1 MLESEKTDTPNRL
14 SKEAYTVAEVAK
26 LLEPPVNPITIY
38 RQIYAGNIKVLN
50 GFGRMRI
57 PRSELERFFN
67 RVSIYTPKKRKR
79 GKRAGLTESCIEEDP
94 ATVNFS
100 STGG

>member
-57 PRSELERFFN
+57 PR
-67 RVSIYTPKKRKR
+67 
-79 GKRAGLTESCIEEDP
+79 
-94 ATVNFS
+94 
-100 STGG
+100 